1 MEAVEIKVPLCEEE
15 LKKLMKGKKKRGAW
29 SKLLGI
35 AQNAPEFKEE
45 DRVDASYDSHPR
57 YLCHR

>member
-1 MEAVEIKVPLCEEE
+1 MEAIEIKVPLSEEE
-15 LKKLMKGKKKRGAW
+15 LRKLMKGRKKRGAW

-45 DRVDASYDSHPR
+45 DRVDAR
-57 YLCHR
+57 L